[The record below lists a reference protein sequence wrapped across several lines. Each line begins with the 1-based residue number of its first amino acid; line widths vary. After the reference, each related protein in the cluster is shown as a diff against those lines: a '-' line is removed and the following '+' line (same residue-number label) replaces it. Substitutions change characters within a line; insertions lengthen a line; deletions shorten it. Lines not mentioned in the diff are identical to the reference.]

1 MKNLRKISLSLFLM
15 GFVSTALSMVLGAP
29 ALLVAVALFV
39 GGLVKGVIA
48 PGEMPLNL
56 AYDGFVI
63 SDVTYAGE
71 AASQFIVKAITA
83 NTMVQDGHIY
93 VRDGIKYKFTIP
105 RWDAVYTDLIQE
117 RQATPIAQGNM
128 TVSGQALTLE
138 DYMIYTE
145 FNPRDFEQHWFAT
158 QLNPT
163 LVDRTLPASVEST
176 VIQQVLKRHDRF
188 LNEIIWKGDKTTSS
202 YLKYFN
208 GLKKKASDSGDT
220 LTVSSPT
227 NFSTSNIA
235 GEFERGY
242 AKIPFALRYDPEMK
256 FFVSYKTFDLW
267 RQYQYGAAGSS
278 VSNFYKGIDVTQ
290 MGVAMFAGL
299 PIVKVPDFPDD
310 YYMIAKGNSTPGSN
324 LWLGMNSVDD
334 PKIYMNR
341 VQNNSELW
349 FVKMLMKVDVQIGWN
364 AETVTYG

>member
-29 ALLVAVALFV
+29 ALLVAVVLFV
-39 GGLVKGVIA
+39 GGMVKGFIA
-48 PGEMPLNL
+48 PGGMATNM

-63 SDVTYAGE
+63 SDTTYAGE
-71 AASQFIVKAITA
+71 AASQFIVKAITS
-83 NTMVQDGHIY
+83 NVMVQDGHIY
-93 VRDGIKYKFTIP
+93 VRDGIKYKFVIP

-117 RQATPIAQGNM
+117 RQATPVAQGNM
-128 TVSGQALTLE
+128 TVTGQQLVLE

-145 FNPRDFEQHWFAT
+145 FNPRDFESHWFAQ

-163 LVDRTLPASVEST
+163 LVDRTLPASVESV

-188 LNEIIWKGDKTTSS
+188 LNEIIWKGNKANTDYT
-202 YLKYFN
+202 KYFN
-208 GLKKKASDSGDT
+208 GLKKKATDSSDT
-220 LTVSSPT
+220 LKTG
-227 NFSTSNIA
+227 STGTLSAANIQ
-235 GEFERGY
+235 
-242 AKIPFALRYDPEMK
+242 AKLQLGFDLIPAALKYDPEMK
-256 FFVSYKTFDLW
+256 IFLGY
-267 RQYQYGAAGSS
+267 AAYDYYLQSQI
-278 VSNFYKGIDVTQ
+278 NQTYKGVDITSVGIPT
-290 MGVAMFAGL
+290 FRGL
-299 PIVKVPDFPDD
+299 PVIKVPDFPAD

-364 AETVTYG
+364 NETVTFE

>member
-1 MKNLRKISLSLFLM
+1 MKNFTKIGASLVLIAL
-15 GFVSTALSMVLGAP
+15 VSTALSMVTGAP
-29 ALLVAVALFV
+29 ALAFAAALFV
-39 GGLVKGVIA
+39 GGFIKGIVA
-48 PGEMPLNL
+48 PGESATNL

-63 SDVTYAGE
+63 SDTTYAGE
-71 AASQFIVKAITA
+71 AASQFIVKAITS

-105 RWDAVYTDLIQE
+105 RWDAVYTDLIQD
-117 RQATPIAQGNM
+117 RQATPTAQGNM
-128 TVSGQALTLE
+128 TVTGQTLTLN

-145 FNPRDFEQHWFAT
+145 FNPRDFEQHWYAT

-163 LVDRTLPASVEST
+163 LIDRTLPASVES
-176 VIQQVLKRHDRF
+176 VVVQQVLKRHDRF
-188 LNEIIWKGDKTTSS
+188 LNEIIWKGNKANTDYTR
-202 YLKYFN
+202 FFD
-208 GLKKKASDSGDT
+208 GLKTKATASSET
-220 LTVSSPT
+220 LKTGSVATLS
-227 NFSTSNIA
+227 NSNIA
-235 GEFERGY
+235 TKFELGY
-242 AKIPFALRYDPEMK
+242 QLIPFALRYDPEMK
-256 FFVSYKTFDLW
+256 LFVSYKTFDLW

-299 PIVKVPDFPDD
+299 PVVKVPDFPDD
-310 YYMIAKGNSTPGSN
+310 YFMFAKGKSDPGSN

-364 AETVTYG
+364 AETVTYE